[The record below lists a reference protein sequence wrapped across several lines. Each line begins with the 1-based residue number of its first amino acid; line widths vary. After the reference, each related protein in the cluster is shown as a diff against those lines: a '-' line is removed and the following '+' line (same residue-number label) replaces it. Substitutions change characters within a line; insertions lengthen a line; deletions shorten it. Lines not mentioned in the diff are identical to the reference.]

1 MEQRRRVS
9 LILHSA
15 AFRQELEKIVAS
27 QMRNGVL
34 SPNVMALK
42 YLVDVLTPHAKL
54 GSSAFAK
61 SNAFV
66 FFCDCIIQI
75 YWIISTT

>member
-9 LILHSA
+9 LVLHSA
-15 AFRQELEKIVAS
+15 AFRKELEKIVAS
-27 QMRNGVL
+27 QMRDGVL

-61 SNAFV
+61 GLIFH
-66 FFCDCIIQI
+66 F
-75 YWIISTT
+75 TL